1 MPDKP
6 SQGPVSEKKSEE
18 EDEPVVTRF
27 PSKEVLHEVEPLKLP
42 EDTVGA

>member
-1 MPDKP
+1 MTDPKLQVP
-6 SQGPVSEKKSEE
+6 PNEKSEE
-18 EDEPVVTRF
+18 EDEPVVTHF